1 MRIRLLGLGPLLLA
15 GLLIGS
21 VTTACETYGS
31 GNDNTAPRLAATA
44 APTTEPTSTVP
55 RLAYLTPG
63 AVSPTSAP
71 TTAPT
76 TASSFAQGG
85 STRINEKRQIALRP
99 WLRDMMDVIRQ
110 AGDGGVNISLF
121 ARKMREKPGFAQ
133 TLKEQKAT
141 VAQAVE
147 LFPEIRA
154 EKRGNSSTLTL
165 ASDAPIPRS
174 GTLDA
179 FAR

>member
-76 TASSFAQGG
+76 TDPLSGVGSSLDPMGDDLLELGKKIFDTG
-85 STRINEKRQIALRP
+85 SDKADQIGCQYCHAP
-99 WLRDMMDVIRQ
+99 DGKGNIGPNIRGKLV
-110 AGDGGVNISLF
+110 GDI
-121 ARKMREKPGFAQ
+121 
-133 TLKEQKAT
+133 
-141 VAQAVE
+141 
-147 LFPEIRA
+147 
-154 EKRGNSSTLTL
+154 
-165 ASDAPIPRS
+165 
-174 GTLDA
+174 A
-179 FAR
+179 FALDNVESMLFLRLNNSEIEAVSEYLKWLATQP